1 MTPLTPSNEP
11 QFGVSQD
18 DWSIISRFALASVGS
33 QGTMGLA
40 LALGLVRQFLY
51 CLSLI
56 YKIICPRLEQ
66 FFILLKFIKKICEEC
81 SFIPRCSRLLAGG

>member
-1 MTPLTPSNEP
+1 MTRTHMLEVRLIHFYLVQLQIPRSVPMTPLTPSNEP

-40 LALGLVRQFLY
+40 LALGLVRHFLRW
-51 CLSLI
+51 LLFLRIHIKSL
-56 YKIICPRLEQ
+56 
-66 FFILLKFIKKICEEC
+66 LLLI
-81 SFIPRCSRLLAGG
+81 